1 MTDHERAALK
11 IAAQWITT
19 RFPERK
25 GQTEVETTRG
35 LYARWLASVMRREAA
50 AEEAQQG

>member
-1 MTDHERAALK
+1 MTERERAALK

-35 LYARWLASVMRREAA
+35 LYARWLATVMEKEAEQA
-50 AEEAQQG
+50 